1 MKVINQLNALVLMAA
16 ALALPASAQLITP
29 AVITASG
36 SYNNSPTLIIDGFV
50 PAETTNWQASSNV
63 WWTNFGANFTIDLG
77 GTFLVKDVLLSVDNN
92 DAYQLA
98 WSLDNVNFTNLFTI
112 QVGDGEIPAVP
123 GGMDTFSTDST
134 NGEYVAAIDFAP
146 VVTRYLNFRSV
157 SGGDRFNA
165 VGEIQAFGVPVPEP
179 STYGL
184 LGAAALAGIVALRR
198 RKSAK

>member
-1 MKVINQLNALVLMAA
+1 
-16 ALALPASAQLITP
+16 
-29 AVITASG
+29 
-36 SYNNSPTLIIDGFV
+36 
-50 PAETTNWQASSNV
+50 
-63 WWTNFGANFTIDLG
+63 
-77 GTFLVKDVLLSVDNN
+77 
-92 DAYQLA
+92 
-98 WSLDNVNFTNLFTI
+98 
-112 QVGDGEIPAVP
+112 
-123 GGMDTFSTDST
+123 MDTFSTDST

-157 SGGDRFNA
+157 SGGDRLNA